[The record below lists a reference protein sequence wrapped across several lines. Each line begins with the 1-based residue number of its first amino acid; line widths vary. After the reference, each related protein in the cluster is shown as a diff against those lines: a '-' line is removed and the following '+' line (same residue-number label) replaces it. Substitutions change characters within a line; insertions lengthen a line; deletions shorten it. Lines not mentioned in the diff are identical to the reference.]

1 MAETERNSA
10 ISRIA
15 DLEKE
20 LQFVKESNEE
30 LEDLKQKYT
39 KLEAV
44 GKAHDEELTSLLDP
58 VAKGLSG
65 K

>member
-1 MAETERNSA
+1 MAETERNGA

-20 LQFVKESNEE
+20 LEFTKESNRQLEMLKKEYKE
-30 LEDLKQKYT
+30 LEAT
-39 KLEAV
+39 
-44 GKAHDEELTSLLDP
+44 GKAHDEELARLLDP
-58 VAKGLSG
+58 DAKGLSG

>member
-1 MAETERNSA
+1 MVETERNSA

-20 LQFVKESNEE
+20 LEFTKESNRQLKELKKEYKE
-30 LEDLKQKYT
+30 LEAT
-39 KLEAV
+39 
-44 GKAHDEELTSLLDP
+44 GKAHDEELARLLDP
-58 VAKGLSG
+58 VTKELSG